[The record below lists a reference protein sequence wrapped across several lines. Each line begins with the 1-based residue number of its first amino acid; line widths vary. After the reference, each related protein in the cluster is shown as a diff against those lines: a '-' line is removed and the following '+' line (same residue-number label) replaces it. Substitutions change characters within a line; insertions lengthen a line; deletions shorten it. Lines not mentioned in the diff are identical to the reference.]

1 MAFNDQGSVF
11 STLEGLAFTWTVES
25 NSNKGENVRFIKFR
39 DSTYALE
46 PTLEMLE
53 TKGIQGSKVLLEG
66 IRTGSSKVTVKLAS
80 KSYANVPPAEVTV
93 MVVAN
98 LFLAPHSA
106 FVMQGATVD
115 YHAEQMKSNRVSLL
129 ELLKW
134 DFVISKLAFITFQIH
149 RIDLSTSPQYYLEVA
164 SDIAKNHPTL
174 KETIVASSKT
184 GECEIYLRDNN
195 VGKEDAV
202 KSPSADLNVVA
213 PSYITIEIGK

>member
-1 MAFNDQGSVF
+1 MNHVNLEFHNFITFQTQAIITAEGTHADGHLRCDVIVDQIHKLQIVTKTLDLFLDEAPEEFSVMAFNDQGSVF

-80 KSYANVPPAEVTV
+80 KSYANVPAAEVTV

-115 YHAEQMKSNRVSLL
+115 YHAEQMKSNRVRL
-129 ELLKW
+129 
-134 DFVISKLAFITFQIH
+134 IT
-149 RIDLSTSPQYYLEVA
+149 YL
-164 SDIAKNHPTL
+164 NL
-174 KETIVASSKT
+174 
-184 GECEIYLRDNN
+184 
-195 VGKEDAV
+195 
-202 KSPSADLNVVA
+202 
-213 PSYITIEIGK
+213 IEFS